1 MTRRTGITSDKAIT
15 GAGLVVGLVL
25 LLAFNILSNEALTS
39 SRLDLTEG
47 QIFTLSEGTH
57 KVLSKVDEPVNLRF
71 YLSRRLATRLPDIS
85 SYATR
90 VEELLEEYR
99 RVSKG
104 KVRLSVI
111 DPEPFSEEEDRAVG
125 YGLQGVPAD
134 NEGGT
139 LYFGLVGT
147 NSVDDEEVIPFFSPE
162 REESLEYDLTKLI
175 HNLSTTKQP
184 VIGLISSLPIE
195 GLGPRPEFRGLSSP
209 PWMVLEQIRQL
220 FEVRSIDKAIKSIPE
235 DIDVLLLV
243 HPKRLSN
250 QMLYAI
256 DQFVL
261 YGGRALVFIDAHAE
275 VEQGVN
281 VGGLMVPS
289 RSKRS
294 ELDPLLDA
302 WGVILEKDKIV
313 GDLQLAV
320 KVRME
325 REGRLVTFDYP
336 VWISV
341 QPAQMDQ
348 EDTVTGG
355 LGNLSLGTP
364 GSLVQKPGASTRLVP
379 LIKSTAGAAVF
390 TPDKL
395 ALTEDPQKLLRLY
408 KPDNRA
414 YTLAARLSGPV
425 NSAFPDGRPAVE
437 ASEAS
442 AESEAQSSEKLD
454 PPKADRPH
462 RGASSEPVNLIVVAD
477 SDFLQDRFWV
487 TVQEFL
493 GSRVA
498 VPTAANAV
506 FVVNALDNLTGSGD
520 LISVRN
526 RGSFV
531 RPFERVNALR
541 QQAELKF
548 RQKEQELI
556 DRLDAAEQKLVDLEE
571 KKQGTDALTLTDEQQ
586 KELLQFRQERLRIR
600 KDLRDVRHRLRRDIE
615 DLEDR
620 LKFLNIGVVP
630 LLVALSG
637 VGVAV
642 WRARRRRRALAAA

>member
-1 MTRRTGITSDKAIT
+1 
-15 GAGLVVGLVL
+15 
-25 LLAFNILSNEALTS
+25 
-39 SRLDLTEG
+39 
-47 QIFTLSEGTH
+47 
-57 KVLSKVDEPVNLRF
+57 
-71 YLSRRLATRLPDIS
+71 
-85 SYATR
+85 
-90 VEELLEEYR
+90 
-99 RVSKG
+99 
-104 KVRLSVI
+104 
-111 DPEPFSEEEDRAVG
+111 
-125 YGLQGVPAD
+125 
-134 NEGGT
+134 
-139 LYFGLVGT
+139 
-147 NSVDDEEVIPFFSPE
+147 
-162 REESLEYDLTKLI
+162 
-175 HNLSTTKQP
+175 
-184 VIGLISSLPIE
+184 
-195 GLGPRPEFRGLSSP
+195 
-209 PWMVLEQIRQL
+209 
-220 FEVRSIDKAIKSIPE
+220 
-235 DIDVLLLV
+235 
-243 HPKRLSN
+243 
-250 QMLYAI
+250 
-256 DQFVL
+256 
-261 YGGRALVFIDAHAE
+261 
-275 VEQGVN
+275 
-281 VGGLMVPS
+281 
-289 RSKRS
+289 
-294 ELDPLLDA
+294 
-302 WGVILEKDKIV
+302 
-313 GDLQLAV
+313 
-320 KVRME
+320 
-325 REGRLVTFDYP
+325 
-336 VWISV
+336 V

-379 LIKSTAGAAVF
+379 LITSTAGAAIF

-408 KPDNRA
+408 KPGNQA
-414 YTLAARLSGPV
+414 YTLAARLSGSV
-425 NSAFPDGRPAVE
+425 NSAFPDGPPAVE

-477 SDFLQDRFWV
+477 TDFLQDRFWV

-498 VPTAANAV
+498 VPTAANAA

-637 VGVAV
+637 VVVAV
-642 WRARRRRRALAAA
+642 WRARRRRRALAIA